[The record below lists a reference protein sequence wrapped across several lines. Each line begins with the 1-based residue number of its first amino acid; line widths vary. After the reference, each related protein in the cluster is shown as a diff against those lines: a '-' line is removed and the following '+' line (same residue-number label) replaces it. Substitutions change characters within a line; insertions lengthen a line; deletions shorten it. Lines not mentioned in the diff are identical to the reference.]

1 MGVARLLAKGWI
13 VFSLFAG
20 AHAFRN
26 ALASGLPLAD
36 AIARLGVP
44 LLLFAA
50 MGLLFIGGYAASGAP
65 GAPLLARFKLRHL
78 VPGFN
83 EGVFAF
89 FVALSFVNQVAIA
102 PQFVSGSAIEAVERA
117 LAFAVPG
124 QHALADALGPCGLD
138 GGRIFASAFT
148 WLLAI
153 IYLASSASRLTLA
166 AGIIRLERTL
176 RPDPLGKTVPALVL
190 GAAAIAGIQLLYMGS
205 AYPWLTCSAFT
216 DISGALLIGL
226 APLALAYLMVAAI
239 ANALA
244 MSPE

>member
-20 AHAFRN
+20 AHAFQN
-26 ALASGLPLAD
+26 AFASGLPLGD

-44 LLLFAA
+44 ILLFAA
-50 MGLLFIGGYAASGAP
+50 MGLLFVGGYAASGASTV
-65 GAPLLARFKLRHL
+65 PLLARIRPRHL
-78 VPGFN
+78 IPSFN
-83 EGVFAF
+83 EGVFVC
-89 FVALSFVNQVAIA
+89 FVVLSFVIQVAVA
-102 PQFVSGSAIEAVERA
+102 PAFVSGGVIEAVERA

-124 QHALADALGPCGLD
+124 QRALIDALAPCGLD
-138 GGRIFASAFT
+138 GGRIFASAFS

-153 IYLASSASRLTLA
+153 IYLASAASRLTLS

-176 RPDPLGKTVPALVL
+176 RPDPLGKAAPAIAL
-190 GAAAIAGIQLLYMGS
+190 GAAAIGGIQLLYMGS
-205 AYPWLTCSAFT
+205 AYPWLSCSAFT